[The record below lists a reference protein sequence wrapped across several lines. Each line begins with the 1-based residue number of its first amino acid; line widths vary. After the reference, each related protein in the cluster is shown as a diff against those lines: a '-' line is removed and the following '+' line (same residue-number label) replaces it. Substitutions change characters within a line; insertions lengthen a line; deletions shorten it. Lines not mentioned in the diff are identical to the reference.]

1 MCWVCVCAELHQ
13 TQLIIQ
19 RELATLQA
27 AVSQSNLPVEERPG
41 QEATMGNQEAV
52 LANTESLL
60 HAMEV
65 KNQSLSPSL
74 PVSLTTVRDNIQYC
88 LFAVSHCCVLPPP

>member
-1 MCWVCVCAELHQ
+1 MCAELHQ
-13 TQLIIQ
+13 TQLSIQ
-19 RELATLQA
+19 RDLATLQA

-41 QEATMGNQEAV
+41 QAAAMDNQEAV

-65 KNQSLSPSL
+65 KTKAFHRHCLCHSLLCMTSFNA
-74 PVSLTTVRDNIQYC
+74 VSLLYLT
-88 LFAVSHCCVLPPP
+88 AVFSHHP